1 MPLYSYS
8 CPTHGEFDK
17 VFSISEMP
25 DSVPCPSCKKQA
37 RKIITLGH
45 GGIMRPDSLWI
56 RDASKVFEHDGA
68 KPFNTIKGLRN
79 FLKKHPNIKPKES
92 HPALPSSIGDCET
105 PKPEA
110 IRMEERRKKAIDWY
124 RKDTSLTLTGGTSA

>member
-8 CPTHGEFDK
+8 CPNHGEFDR

-37 RKIITLGH
+37 RKIIALGH
-45 GGIMRPDSLWI
+45 GGIRRNDSLWV
-56 RDASKVFEHDGA
+56 RDVSKVFEHDGV
-68 KPFNTIKGLRN
+68 KPMETVGDLKN
-79 FLKKHPNIKPKES
+79 FLQKNPHIRPQES
-92 HPALPSSIGDCET
+92 HPALPSSMGDYEK

-110 IRMEERRKKAIDWY
+110 VRMEERRKKAIDWY
-124 RKDTSLTLTGGTSA
+124 RKDNSLILTSGTSA